1 MSRPTPTQEHA
12 EGMLEGIL
20 SQRRLEGHTDPGPY
34 ALLDLSTEVDR
45 RIVGSVY
52 ALMARAAMPEKVG
65 V

>member
-1 MSRPTPTQEHA
+1 MARYTPTPDEA

-20 SQRRLEGHTDPGPY
+20 SQRRLEGHADPGPY

-52 ALMARAAMPEKVG
+52 ALMAREAMQEKVG
-65 V
+65 A